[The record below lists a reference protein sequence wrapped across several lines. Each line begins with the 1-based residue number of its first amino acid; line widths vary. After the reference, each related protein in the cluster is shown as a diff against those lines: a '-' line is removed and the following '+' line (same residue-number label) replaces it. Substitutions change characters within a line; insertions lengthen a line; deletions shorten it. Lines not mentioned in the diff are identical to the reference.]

1 MRWLGVVLGLVLTLS
16 AQAPLC
22 PNRTIHGHW
31 GLQAS
36 HCDRAFYLQAF
47 SDGGGT
53 LGTDAEAAIDRY
65 YSTPQQYYGRAEE
78 LNLLLQKDPSHH
90 LGQPG

>member
-65 YSTPQQYYGRAEE
+65 YSTPQQ
-78 LNLLLQKDPSHH
+78 
-90 LGQPG
+90 